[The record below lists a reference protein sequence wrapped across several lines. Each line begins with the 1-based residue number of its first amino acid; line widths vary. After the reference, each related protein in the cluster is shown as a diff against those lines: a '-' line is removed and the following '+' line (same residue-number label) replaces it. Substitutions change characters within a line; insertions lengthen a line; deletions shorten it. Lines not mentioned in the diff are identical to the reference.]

1 MFDITIFIEKWWLLI
16 SAFFG
21 ILAMINIYVFYR
33 RRKNISVHEEKDYIE
48 KLKRDTKA
56 IHEQIKQ
63 SEKKFQENIMLKLND
78 IYEKIKILEC
88 QCKEK
93 SIHQKLPEI
102 EDKEKSEKLHN
113 ILYILFPQLK
123 LFEKL
128 EQYKQ
133 ISLSAKEIRDS
144 ISQIL
149 EKTQIFPEK
158 IDLYVTADREK
169 KFGFFEKSICTLLS
183 HRIHDIEKN
192 LNILVGNE
200 SVYVILGNLHYE
212 NSDFLRAKEYYQKAI
227 EVKPL
232 FALAWNNLCM
242 SLIRINKNQEALA
255 VIERYLE
262 LEPQDVRAWHIK
274 GMVLDRLERYEEA
287 LIAFDRALELNP
299 HDARTWHSS
308 GLVLGHLS
316 RYEEALKAYDNAI
329 ELEPNSPDLWHSKGF
344 TLIQLG
350 LPEKALKA
358 YDRAIKLKPIPD
370 AWYNKGLALGRLGR
384 YDDALKAFEMA
395 LDLKPDFHEAWYN
408 KACLYSLKG
417 DKINALS
424 DLSKAIMINPV
435 CKIMAKEDEEFRNL
449 IEDEDFRKIVE

>member
-1 MFDITIFIEKWWLLI
+1 MFDITIFVEKWWLLI

-21 ILAMINIYVFYR
+21 ILAMITIYVFYR

-56 IHEQIKQ
+56 LYEQIKQ
-63 SEKKFQENIMLKLND
+63 SEKAFQENIMLQLND
-78 IYEKIKILEC
+78 INEKIKFLEG

-102 EDKEKSEKLHN
+102 EDKGKSEKLHN

-123 LFEKL
+123 LLEKL

-133 ISLSAKEIRDS
+133 ISLSANEIRDS
-144 ISQIL
+144 VSQIL

-158 IDLYVTADREK
+158 IDLYVTVDREK

-200 SVYVILGNLHYE
+200 SVYVILGNLQYE

-255 VIERYLE
+255 AIERYLE

-274 GMVLDRLERYEEA
+274 GMILDRLERYEEA
-287 LIAFDRALELNP
+287 LTAFDRSLELNP

-329 ELEPNSPDLWHSKGF
+329 ELELNSADLWHSKGF

-384 YDDALKAFEMA
+384 YEDALKAFEMA

-417 DKINALS
+417 DKTNALS
-424 DLSKAIMINPV
+424 DLSKAIMINPA
-435 CKIMAKEDEEFRNL
+435 CKNMAKEDEEFRNL